1 MKSLFYEEMMD
12 NTTDSIAY
20 LSLDGRYLDVSQKKA
35 SNCGFKDRRDM
46 IGKFDKDFFL
56 VPEEAEIA
64 WRQHV
69 YVITTGNSIED
80 CTSQRTLDGKTL
92 QYSVS
97 RSPIKDSNG
106 KIIGSHVTAR
116 DISDRV
122 EQERKN
128 NAMSQQ
134 VLDMVKI
141 VSHDLSSPLTTIS
154 ALAKQ
159 SMRGHFGK
167 EGSRVSL
174 ELDQLAVNS
183 FTEIYKR
190 SLTLRGAVSD
200 YLHSF
205 SNLTEGQEL
214 EKELVDVRELLDEVV
229 EELEDEIRQNNS
241 TIDSSL
247 GEIPYGVVVVR
258 VNRIQLKITY
268 RNLIKNALKHGGENC
283 TISFGYEGWGEG
295 FTLNVFNDGP
305 PVPKEEIQ
313 SLFEPFVQ
321 GKSVPKGDGLGIG
334 LHIIRNMIR
343 SNGGEMWYETTW
355 SNHPNFKFTVLK

>member
-1 MKSLFYEEMMD
+1 MKGLML
-12 NTTDSIAY
+12 IAY
-20 LSLDGRYLDVSQKKA
+20 LQTTSDSVVFADLEGVYIEVSQKKA
-35 SNCGFKDRRDM
+35 DNWGRTREKMRGLTDFKLM
-46 IGKFDKDFFL
+46 SI
-56 VPEEAEIA
+56 EEAVQA
-64 WRQHV
+64 R
-69 YVITTGNSIED
+69 
-80 CTSQRTLDGKTL
+80 
-92 QYSVS
+92 
-97 RSPIKDSNG
+97 KDSLQVINTGQPIVNCRRKAIRNG
-106 KIIGSHVTAR
+106 ETVWYSLSEQPWLDYETDKIIGTISTTR
-116 DISDRV
+116 DIT
-122 EQERKN
+122 EQVLQEEKSL
-128 NAMSQQ
+128 AIFKQ

-141 VSHDLSSPLTTIS
+141 VSHDLSSPLANIS
-154 ALAKQ
+154 MLAKL
-159 SMRGHFGK
+159 SMRGNFK
-167 EGSRVSL
+167 ENGGCASL
-174 ELDQLAVNS
+174 ELDPLVVDA
-183 FTEIYKR
+183 FTEIYHR
-190 SLTLRGAVSD
+190 TLNLRGAVTD

-268 RNLIKNALKHGGENC
+268 RNHIKNALKHGGENC
-283 TISFGYEGWGEG
+283 IISFGYEGWGEG

-305 PVPKEEIQ
+305 PVPGEEIQ

-343 SNGGEMWYETTW
+343 SNGGDMWYETTW